1 MIMPVLILFIL
12 LFQLS
17 TLADMPIFDA
27 HAAKIHIADQ
37 NSQSDTCVTPYISQN
52 NQENSNTSERH
63 FQTGNNLP
71 RKEEIPHSFSFDQIF
86 YFYNTKE
93 KIVPLWLNLF
103 AILPINP
110 LKESKIFDVEL
121 VPS

>member
-1 MIMPVLILFIL
+1 MPVLILFIL

-27 HAAKIHIADQ
+27 HAAKIYIADQ
-37 NSQSDTCVTPYISQN
+37 NSQSDMCVASYISQN
-52 NQENSNTSERH
+52 NQENSNASERH
-63 FQTGNNLP
+63 FHTGNNFP
-71 RKEEIPHSFSFDQIF
+71 TKEEIPHSFSFDQVF

-103 AILPINP
+103 AILPIQP
-110 LKESKIFDVEL
+110 LKESKIFDLEL